1 MRKIARNTAVAAA
14 AFAAALGMTVTSA
27 SATAQ
32 ATYTVTPG
40 GAFTG
45 TATAPTLTVPNAVLE
60 CTSSTATGTL
70 KSGSGLA
77 GEGIG
82 DIDGITFEG
91 CQVGGIDFQ
100 VTPDAASLPWKI
112 NVTGMSG
119 TDRADGTITG
129 IRARIEGFSCTA
141 TFSGSVGGWFQNSTD
156 TLHVTGGGTLAAEDD
171 ANCLGLIN
179 PGDHADFVGD
189 YVLNS
194 PQEITSP

>member
-1 MRKIARNTAVAAA
+1 MRKIFRTTAVTAA
-14 AFAAALGMTVTSA
+14 AFAAALGMTVSSA

-45 TATAPTLTVPNAVLE
+45 TATGPTLTVPNAVLE
-60 CTSSTATGTL
+60 CASSVASGTL

-82 DIDGITFEG
+82 DISSIGFEG
-91 CQVGGIDFQ
+91 CQVGGIQFT
-100 VTPDAASLPWKI
+100 VVPDETTYPWKI
-112 NVTGMSG
+112 NVTGMSSA
-119 TDRADGTITG
+119 DRADGTITG
-129 IRARIEGFSCTA
+129 IRASIEGFSCNA
-141 TFSGSVGGWFQNSTD
+141 TFSGSVNGWFENSTD
-156 TLHVTGGGTLAAEDD
+156 TLHVTGGGTLAAEAG
-171 ANCLGLIN
+171 ANCLGFIN

-189 YVLNS
+189 YVLDS